1 MTRRSTQATSIW
13 NAWFNS
19 FIHSVRRRSAL
30 AGCRR
35 AYFIHAMHAASADK
49 KPKRWRK
56 SWGRA
61 SIVMG
66 LVIAGFLL
74 LMQSRDGVQP
84 EASELPAVQGAESA
98 RTMDARRVFL
108 PDSFMKLLDR
118 FKNGLAP
125 AAAVAALGEMEG
137 ALRALPRDKAVTA
150 LLAFLDSGA
159 DAATGLDF
167 KLGSGGILAS
177 APTLRV
183 WALDHLGRI
192 DAVVA
197 ASYAA
202 RIYARHDSADE
213 WAVALRNDWRVAAP
227 AGRIEPVRA
236 RVLELLADEAWA
248 KQPSVGFL
256 EAFDVAVATMAWE
269 AVPRLEQWLGLSQPK
284 ALRAGA
290 WIAFDRLTMEVPSDF
305 LPTLVQRREWLAS
318 QPLVRAG
325 LVARADLK
333 VELERRAVETY
344 LQRDDVSKREGAR
357 FLELLPNVSA
367 TVSHNLVTPARI
379 TSPAQAASRDQASL
393 ASVRDWRGQAQFS
406 RWNDELAAAETRLA
420 EAVASAVRG
429 GYLQP

>member
-1 MTRRSTQATSIW
+1 M
-13 NAWFNS
+13 
-19 FIHSVRRRSAL
+19 
-30 AGCRR
+30 R
-35 AYFIHAMHAASADK
+35 AAPADE
-49 KPKRWRK
+49 KPKRGK
-56 SWGRA
+56 KPWG
-61 SIVMG
+61 VG
-66 LVIAGFLL
+66 LVVLGLAIAGFFLIH
-74 LMQSRDGVQP
+74 SRDGVQP
-84 EASELPAVQGAESA
+84 KTSEPAVAPRDVSD
-98 RTMDARRVFL
+98 RTTDARQV
-108 PDSFMKLLDR
+108 PGPGSFMMVLDR
-118 FKNGLAP
+118 LKSGLAP
-125 AAAVAALGEMEG
+125 DAAVAALGEMEG
-137 ALRALPRDKAVTA
+137 ALRALPRDEAVAA
-150 LLAFLDSGA
+150 LIAFLDSGA

-167 KLGSGGILAS
+167 KLGSGGILAR

-192 DAVVA
+192 DAAVA

-269 AVPRLEQWLGLSQPK
+269 AVPRLEQWLGLAQPK

-318 QPLVRAG
+318 QPLLRAG
-325 LVARADLK
+325 LVARADLR
-333 VELERRAVETY
+333 VERERQAVETY
-344 LQRDDVSKREGAR
+344 LQRDDVSTLEGKR

-393 ASVRDWRGQAQFS
+393 SSVRDWRGKPRFS